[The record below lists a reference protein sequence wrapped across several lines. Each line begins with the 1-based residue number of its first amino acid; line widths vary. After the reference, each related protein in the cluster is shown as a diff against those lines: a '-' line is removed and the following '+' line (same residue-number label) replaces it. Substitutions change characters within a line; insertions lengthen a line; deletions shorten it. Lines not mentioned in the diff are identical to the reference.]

1 MKKIKKGYILSFVLG
16 AILFSGITGVA
27 AYTVL
32 ASDIGYTPKDTTW
45 KTEDGKDITNVQDAI
60 DSLYIKGDKKMPDS
74 IRLLLRGDS
83 YSNSYDT
90 TALLSIDGTIK
101 STYKYFKIDTLTKNT
116 YVSSCTVNYW
126 DSDQGKAFQ
135 YETNKEYLTA
145 STNTSPFLNV
155 KSKSNGQQAQCHTYI
170 TFYNE

>member
-1 MKKIKKGYILSFVLG
+1 MKKIGKSHIFAFVLG

-32 ASDIGYTPKDTTW
+32 ASDISFTPSDTTW
-45 KTEDGKDITNVQDAI
+45 KTEDGEDITNVQDAI

-83 YSNSYDT
+83 YSNSYNT
-90 TALLSIDGTIK
+90 TALISIDGTIK
-101 STYKYFKIDTLTKNT
+101 NTYKYFKIDTLTKNT
-116 YVSSCTVNYW
+116 YVSSCTINYW
-126 DSDQGKAFQ
+126 DSSQGKAFQ

-145 STNTSPFLNV
+145 STNTSTFLNV
-155 KSKSNGQQAQCHTYI
+155 KSKSNGQQAVCETYI
-170 TFYNE
+170 TFYNK